1 MPTQLED
8 SVHHTSWRL
17 PRACMRPGAPILKT
31 RYAIFSISSEPLVEC
46 CFRYSEGGCRVPYR
60 LRLLEDTAHHQF
72 SRIRGLSWR
81 YHAGASGAP
90 SEAVEVFE
98 QPHSAS
104 EEPRCEQPPQKAQ
117 LAPVGYRELATA
129 DSMRSRSFQAAAKTA
144 SRSRVEKTPS
154 LNSTWPSTTVT
165 RTLSPRAA

>member
-72 SRIRGLSWR
+72 SRIRGRL
-81 YHAGASGAP
+81 G
-90 SEAVEVFE
+90 V
-98 QPHSAS
+98 
-104 EEPRCEQPPQKAQ
+104 
-117 LAPVGYRELATA
+117 T
-129 DSMRSRSFQAAAKTA
+129 MQAH
-144 SRSRVEKTPS
+144 RVLPLRPLRS
-154 LNSTWPSTTVT
+154 LNNPIQPQ
-165 RTLSPRAA
+165 RSPVVNNLLRKHN